1 MSDPSAPTPQSSFG
15 SHAGTSCGAGGQS
28 PPYPTSPCEKGD
40 SSPGARQCKAAGA
53 TKSEASQGPARAA
66 PTWQEEQEIDR
77 NNQSVSGLM
86 WKALAAGHHFG
97 RTVKPKP
104 YMSPKDS
111 THLTTHEQQ
120 LRAYRAYEDMLQG
133 LPNHL
138 NEPEYLLE
146 VADKL
151 LHLPETFPASYL
163 QLYDPLVPQ
172 CLKLS
177 GSLQFID
184 LEAMLGS
191 NAPQLDLAS
200 LKDSIVGYGFLTTAQ
215 YIADLFFAVADIPG
229 VRNAQFPAMLCY
241 SDPDYWIG
249 ALLLAFEAHQNGPP
263 GRAAGLPIVL
273 GFRARSTCPRRRRSR
288 FWLVGHIKGP
298 PALRLRT
305 KGIKKASPW
314 CKDRCRSQAC
324 ENGRRAPGT

>member
-1 MSDPSAPTPQSSFG
+1 MLDNAKPQEPPKAKPRGASPAP
-15 SHAGTSCGAGGQS
+15 
-28 PPYPTSPCEKGD
+28 
-40 SSPGARQCKAAGA
+40 
-53 TKSEASQGPARAA
+53 QGPAHTT

-97 RTVKPKP
+97 RTVKPRP
-104 YMSPKDS
+104 YMSLKDS

-120 LRAYRAYEDMLQG
+120 LRAYWAYEDMLQG

-184 LEAMLGS
+184 LAAMLGS

-263 GRAAGLPIVL
+263 GRAAGLPIVS
-273 GFRARSTCPRRRRSR
+273 GFPESEQRVTD
-288 FWLVGHIKGP
+288 LQV
-298 PALRLRT
+298 
-305 KGIKKASPW
+305 
-314 CKDRCRSQAC
+314 
-324 ENGRRAPGT
+324 RAPGGNGRAFGWPGISKAHLP